1 MDVTITRRYLLIY
14 EYVSENVL
22 ERRAPHRDRHLGLI
36 REWMA
41 DGRILMAGAVGDP
54 PTGAVIVFDVDDPAE
69 AERFTSL
76 DPYVAGGLVTSWRVE
91 PWSVVA

>member
-1 MDVTITRRYLLIY
+1 VDVEITRRHLLLY
-14 EYVSENVL
+14 EYVTENLL
-22 ERRAPHRDRHLGLI
+22 ERRAPHREGHLALI
-36 REWMA
+36 REWTA

-54 PTGAVIVFDVDDPAE
+54 PTGAVIVFDSDNPAE

-76 DPYVAGGLVTSWRVE
+76 DPYVANGLVTSWRVE